1 MKVVPQLRR
10 FLSSTGLALAALLA
24 LLFLLPSLQP
34 SPTFASVSSASLLTT
49 TGTYTVYLPLVMK
62 DFSTVVYPNDP
73 YFGNQWGLSMID
85 APHAWGLSRGSSSVL
100 IAVIDSGIDLDH
112 PDLAAKVRTD
122 IDWDFVNDDDVA
134 DDDHGHGTHVAG
146 IAAAA
151 TDNGVGVAGLGWEA
165 TLLPLKVLSSSGS
178 GSSSDLIE
186 AIYYAADNGADVL
199 NMSLA
204 PENRDRDV
212 QSIPCP
218 QTVQEAV
225 DYAYAKGV
233 VLVAAAGNHD
243 GTNTFNAEVFP
254 ANCDHVLGVAAI
266 NSDGSV
272 ASYSNYGGHVSV
284 AAPGTNIY
292 STWMGGGYGYM
303 SGTSMATPHVSGL
316 AALLRARYPSYT
328 PDQVASAILDNAEDI
343 GPAGRDDYAGCG
355 LIDAYR
361 ALLNGAQGAT
371 PICPEQVS
379 GTSSAGTSA
388 EPADVPFVPGELL
401 LSLRPGVE
409 AAEVALRYR
418 LPLEPVSRA
427 LGIWRMRV
435 PVGDELTIL
444 SRLQADPAIEYAHPN
459 YILTAL
465 P

>member
-1 MKVVPQLRR
+1 MKTSLLRA
-10 FLSSTGLALAALLA
+10 FVLPPALALAALLS
-24 LLFLLPSLQP
+24 LLLLPALQP
-34 SPTFASVSSASLLTT
+34 PPALPSASAAPLLAT
-49 TGTYTVYLPLVMK
+49 TGTYTIYLPMVMK
-62 DFSTVVYPNDP
+62 DFSIAVYPNDP
-73 YFGNQWGLSMID
+73 YFNDQWGLSMID
-85 APHAWGLSRGSSSVL
+85 APHAWGISRGSSSVL
-100 IAVIDSGIDLDH
+100 IAILDSGVDLDH
-112 PDLAAKVRTD
+112 PDLTTKVRTD
-122 IDWDFVNDDDVA
+122 IDWDFVNDDAVA

-151 TDNGVGVAGLGWEA
+151 TDNERGVAGLGWEA
-165 TLLPLKVLSSSGS
+165 TLLPLKVLDDGGNGS
-178 GSSSDLIE
+178 GEDLIE
-186 AIYYAADNGADVL
+186 AIRYAADNGASII
-199 NMSLA
+199 NMSLGGDA
-204 PENRDRDV
+204 
-212 QSIPCP
+212 PCP
-218 QTVQEAV
+218 QAVQDAV
-225 DYAYAKGV
+225 DYAYARGA

-243 GTNTFNAEVFP
+243 DINTFNAEFFP

-266 NSDGSV
+266 DSDGDI

-284 AAPGTNIY
+284 AAPGTSIY

-316 AALLRARYPSYT
+316 AALLRAYYPSYT
-328 PDQVASAILDNAEDI
+328 PDQIASAILDNAEDI
-343 GPAGRDDYAGCG
+343 GAAGRDDYAGCG

-371 PICPEQVS
+371 PLCPEQVS
-379 GTSSAGTSA
+379 GSSAAGTSA
-388 EPADVPFVPGELL
+388 GAADAPFVPGELL

-409 AAEVALRYR
+409 AAQVALRYR

-427 LGIWRMRV
+427 LGIWRIRV
-435 PVGDELTIL
+435 PVGEELTIL